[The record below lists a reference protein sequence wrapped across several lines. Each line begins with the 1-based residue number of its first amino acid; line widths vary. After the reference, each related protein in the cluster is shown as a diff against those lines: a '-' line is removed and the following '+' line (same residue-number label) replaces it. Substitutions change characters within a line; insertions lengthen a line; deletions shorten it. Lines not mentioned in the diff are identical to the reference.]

1 MTSHLRKGAL
11 VAIDPRTG
19 AELTT
24 WAFQYNPE
32 TLIRQ
37 ILPIRPGGEKE
48 QQPGASR
55 PGDPP
60 CEEVYLGLELDAA
73 DDLERG
79 KPGAAGLGLLPVL
92 SALELLVDRAP
103 GGWERTAGGEQD
115 GVGTPLL
122 LFAWGEHRR
131 APVRIAACTITEEAF
146 DADLVPIRARIEL
159 ALQVLTYGDSPA
171 SHPGRRL
178 FREYL
183 QARDRLA
190 TLYRPPSGAITQRP

>member
-1 MTSHLRKGAL
+1 MTSHVRKGAL

-19 AELTT
+19 AELMIWT
-24 WAFQYNPE
+24 FQYNPE

-60 CEEVYLGLELDAA
+60 CEEVYLGFELDAA

-92 SALELLVDRAP
+92 SALELLVDGDPTDRESKAEEKHGISGAP
-103 GGWERTAGGEQD
+103 
-115 GVGTPLL
+115 VL
-122 LFAWGEHRR
+122 LFVWGEHRR

-146 DADLVPIRARIEL
+146 DADLVPMRARIEL